1 MTNLLQE
8 NPFTV
13 QTPEEMSAK
22 DAEALFVD
30 VFTDFEKLH
39 HVGHTFVNGPRGSGK
54 SMMFRFMQPDCQ
66 CLHKKVPLHKLR
78 YFGAYVPIKNMGT
91 SVTEL
96 TRLEGHAAN
105 YVFNEHVLCVYII
118 VKILGFLIED
128 KVDFLEAKQKESELI
143 HYYRDIFQ
151 RQLRVCGQKQVETK
165 TPTIRTAKNLF
176 TLMHQDLKTLVE
188 ANNAT
193 LKQLAFSKDN
203 IEKYSGPLFRYDDFL
218 LPLLRGFKSDLS
230 FMPKGHIFLL
240 LDDADNLNL
249 AQTKILNSWVSTR
262 THNDVSI
269 KVSTQL
275 KYKTFLTVAGQSIS
289 TPHDFSEINIS
300 TIYTSDRTKYV
311 KRVKAIVEKRLNNV
325 GLRITAKRFFPE
337 DQKQAEAINQLKIR
351 LREQW
356 ESGGG
361 RGFRARDDVTR
372 YARPEFIKSLG
383 GTRKSTSSYSYS
395 GFEQLV
401 HISSGIVRFFLEPAS
416 QMYSEQKSRNT
427 SPNSPIYEIQPGIQD
442 YYSRKLADQ
451 FLYLEMDRL
460 KRDPEI
466 TAEKL
471 NTLDKLGNLILA
483 MGGTF
488 QAIMDDSEKAER
500 RVFSIAFSDQ
510 PDNDILDVLHLG
522 VAEGY
527 LHESTIGNKEG
538 TGRTRLFIMSR
549 RLAPCFNLDPTSFA
563 GYLFVTSERIEQ
575 AMHNP
580 NKYLRDLTKTAI
592 DKFFEQKQLRLFEE

>member
-1 MTNLLQE
+1 
-8 NPFTV
+8 
-13 QTPEEMSAK
+13 
-22 DAEALFVD
+22 
-30 VFTDFEKLH
+30 
-39 HVGHTFVNGPRGSGK
+39 
-54 SMMFRFMQPDCQ
+54 
-66 CLHKKVPLHKLR
+66 
-78 YFGAYVPIKNMGT
+78 
-91 SVTEL
+91 
-96 TRLEGHAAN
+96 
-105 YVFNEHVLCVYII
+105 
-118 VKILGFLIED
+118 
-128 KVDFLEAKQKESELI
+128 
-143 HYYRDIFQ
+143 
-151 RQLRVCGQKQVETK
+151 
-165 TPTIRTAKNLF
+165 
-176 TLMHQDLKTLVE
+176 
-188 ANNAT
+188 
-193 LKQLAFSKDN
+193 
-203 IEKYSGPLFRYDDFL
+203 
-218 LPLLRGFKSDLS
+218 
-230 FMPKGHIFLL
+230 
-240 LDDADNLNL
+240 
-249 AQTKILNSWVSTR
+249 
-262 THNDVSI
+262 
-269 KVSTQL
+269 VSTQL

>member
-1 MTNLLQE
+1 MTNLLRE

-13 QTPEEMSAK
+13 QTPEAISAV
-22 DAEALFVD
+22 DANALFVD

-39 HVGHTFVNGPRGSGK
+39 HVGHTFVHGPRGSGK

-91 SVTEL
+91 STTEL
-96 TRLEGHAAN
+96 ARLEGHAAN

-128 KVDFLEAKQKESELI
+128 KVSFHPSKQRESELL
-143 HYYRDIFQ
+143 HYYNDIFQ
-151 RQLRVCGQKQVETK
+151 RQLFVCGHKQVETK
-165 TPTIRTAKNLF
+165 TKSIKTAKDLF
-176 TLMHQDLKTLVE
+176 VLMHQDLKALVE
-188 ANNAT
+188 INNAV
-193 LKQLAFSKDN
+193 LKKLAFSKEN
-203 IEKYSGPLFRYDDFL
+203 IEKYSGPLCRYDDFL
-218 LPLLRGFKSDLS
+218 LPLLKGFKTELS

-275 KYKTFLTVAGQSIS
+275 KYKTFLTVAGQTIS

-300 TIYTSDRTKYV
+300 TIYTSDRTKYT
-311 KRVKAIVEKRLNNV
+311 KRIKAIVEKRLRNIDVKVSAN
-325 GLRITAKRFFPE
+325 RFFPE
-337 DQKQAEAINQLKIR
+337 DLKQAEEINEFKKRLK
-351 LREQW
+351 EQW

-361 RGFRARDDVTR
+361 RGYRASDDVTR
-372 YARPEFIKSLG
+372 YARPEYIKSLG
-383 GTRKSTSSYSYS
+383 GTRKSTSNYSYS

-401 HISSGIVRFFLEPAS
+401 HISSGIVRFFLEPVS
-416 QMYSEQKSRNT
+416 QMYSDQKARNT
-427 SPNSPIYEIQPGIQD
+427 SGNSLICEIEPRIQD
-442 YYSRKLADQ
+442 YYTRKLADQ
-451 FLYLEMDRL
+451 FLYYEMDKL
-460 KRDPEI
+460 KNEPEM
-466 TAEKL
+466 TVEKM
-471 NTLDKLGNLILA
+471 NTLDKLGNLLLA

-500 RVFSIAFSDQ
+500 RVFSIAFSDR
-510 PDNDILDVLHLG
+510 PDKEILDVLHLG

-563 GYLFVTSERIEQ
+563 GYLFVTSDRIKQ

-580 NKYLRDLTKTAI
+580 SKYLRDLTKGAI
-592 DKFFEQKQLRLFEE
+592 DNFFEQKQLRLFEE